1 MKNTQIQEHC
11 RFSYVEDPQSS
22 QSFFC
27 ATMVSR
33 DADLSG
39 LGRDLGGVAEGG
51 TARPRPHLCGGGRAM
66 PPLPW
71 RGQKD
76 GVFLSHLRYQER
88 MLPILYLDN

>member
-1 MKNTQIQEHC
+1 MKNTQIQEHF

-22 QSFFC
+22 QRIPAGAFFC

-39 LGRDLGGVAEGG
+39 LGRDLEGVAGG
-51 TARPRPHLCGGGRAM
+51 GAARPRQHLCCGGRVM
-66 PPLPW
+66 PLFPW

-76 GVFLSHLRYQER
+76 GVF
-88 MLPILYLDN
+88 